1 MQSDRS
7 KPRKDESVSPLRQP
21 VPMDDS
27 LSFGFLS
34 VRRSDAVGYF
44 GGLLTLNPLGRP
56 LEFHCSLPI
65 KPSRAQ
71 TILYGAT
78 LEDFLVGE
86 QIALALV
93 SKVRKRPKV
102 LLTDIT
108 AALSLRKVHST
119 PIASLLLTADAEEP
133 RHGLKLA
140 PPSETSV
147 DLHRFACCDRKWTT
161 LAEFSDDCHDITAA
175 CDQLPNGFDLD
186 EPFARILYAL
196 AEANPAVKS
205 AA

>member
-1 MQSDRS
+1 M
-7 KPRKDESVSPLRQP
+7 DEPL
-21 VPMDDS
+21 S
-27 LSFGFLS
+27 IGFLS

-44 GGLLTLNPLGRP
+44 GGLLTLNLLGRP

-65 KPSRAQ
+65 KPTRAQ

-93 SKVRKRPKV
+93 SKIRKRPKI

-108 AALSLRKVHST
+108 SALSLRKVNST
-119 PIASLLLTADAEEP
+119 PIASLSVAGDGEEP
-133 RHGLKLA
+133 RHGLNLA
-140 PPSETSV
+140 TPAETLAGLSSFSC
-147 DLHRFACCDRKWTT
+147 RGRRCST
-161 LAEFSDDCHDITAA
+161 LAEFSGDSGEIVAA
-175 CDQLPNGFDLD
+175 CEQLPSGFDLD